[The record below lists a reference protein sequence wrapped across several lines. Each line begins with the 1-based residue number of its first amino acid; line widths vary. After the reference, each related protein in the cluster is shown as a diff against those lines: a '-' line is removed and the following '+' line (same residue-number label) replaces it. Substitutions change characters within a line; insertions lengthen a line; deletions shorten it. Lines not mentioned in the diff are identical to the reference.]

1 MDWFAAPD
9 YWLSRLLVQRL
20 LAAVYLTGFIAAAAQ
35 FRALIG
41 EDGMLPVPRFTARV
55 PFRQSPGL
63 FHLHYSDR
71 FFAAV
76 AWSGAALAAA
86 VTAGLADAVPL
97 WASILLWA
105 VLWALYLSVVNVGQT
120 WYSFGW
126 ESLLLEAGFL
136 AAFLGNADTA
146 PPTLVLWL
154 MRWLVFRV
162 EFGAG
167 LIKLR
172 GDSCWRDLTCLR
184 YHHETQPMPGPLSW
198 FFHHLPDPLHRV
210 EAAANHVV
218 QLAVPVCLLLPQP
231 VASYAACAVI
241 ATQLWLI
248 ASGNFA
254 WLNWLTVTLAL
265 AAVEPA
271 RLGLPVHTPDRPG
284 APLWYEALVIALTV
298 AVVVLSYWPVRNMVS
313 RGQAMNRSFN
323 RLHLVNTYGAF
334 GSVNRLRQEVVV
346 EGTDEAVLTPQTV
359 WREYGFKGKPGDV
372 RRLPRQYA
380 PYHLR
385 LDWLMWFAGISPG
398 YARPWFLPFVAR
410 LLAGDRATLRLL
422 RHNPFPDAPPTHVR
436 ATLYLYRFTDW
447 RELRETGAW
456 WHRTALHEYLAP
468 VDLHAVGRAGYRP
481 PPGRPGRGV
490 REIPLERPRRPGRHP
505 GRNPVQRPAH
515 RPGPPGEPGAVH
527 PPRPAPDHPG
537 GPPE

>member
-20 LAAVYLTGFIAAAAQ
+20 LAALYLIGFLAAAAQ

-41 EDGMLPVPRFTARV
+41 ADGMLPVPRFTARV
-55 PFRQSPGL
+55 PFRRSPGL

-86 VTAGLADAVPL
+86 VVGGLADAVPL
-97 WASILLWA
+97 WASVLLWA
-105 VLWALYLSVVNVGQT
+105 VLWVLYLSIVNVGQT

-184 YHHETQPMPGPLSW
+184 FHHETQPMPGPLSW
-198 FFHHLPDPLHRV
+198 FFHHLPAPVHRV
-210 EAAANHVV
+210 EAAANHFV
-218 QLAVPVCLLLPQP
+218 QLVVPVGLLLPQP
-231 VASYAACAVI
+231 IASYAACAVLV
-241 ATQLWLI
+241 TQFWLV

-254 WLNWLTVTLAL
+254 WLNWLTIVLVL
-265 AAVEPA
+265 AAVQPT
-271 RLGLPVHTPDRPG
+271 RLGLPVHARAYPG
-284 APLWYEALVIALTV
+284 APLWYEALVIALTTT
-298 AVVVLSYWPVRNMVS
+298 VVVLSYWPVRNMLS
-313 RGQAMNRSFN
+313 RAQAMNRSFN

-346 EGTDEAVLTPQTV
+346 EGTDEAVLTPHTV

-372 RRLPRQYA
+372 RRLPRQFA

-385 LDWLMWFAGISPG
+385 LDWLMWFAGISPA
-398 YARPWFLPFVAR
+398 YARPWFLPFVTR
-410 LLAGDRATLRLL
+410 LLSGDRATLRLL

-456 WHRTALHEYLAP
+456 WHRTALGEYLAP

-481 PPGRPGRGV
+481 PLGRRGPARGRGV
-490 REIPLERPRRPGRHP
+490 RDVPLERFRRPGRWP
-505 GRNPVQRPAH
+505 DRRPDMRPDR
-515 RPGPPGEPGAVH
+515 RPGPSGGERREDAG
-527 PPRPAPDHPG
+527 
-537 GPPE
+537 